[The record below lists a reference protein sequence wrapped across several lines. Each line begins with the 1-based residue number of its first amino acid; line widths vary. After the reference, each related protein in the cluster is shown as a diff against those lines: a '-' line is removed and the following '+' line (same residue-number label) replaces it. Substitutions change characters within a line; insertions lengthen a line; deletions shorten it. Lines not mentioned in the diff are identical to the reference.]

1 MVSNGS
7 ILTPS
12 FVRMSNLRLC
22 FGYSWGEKYDFS
34 VCCTH
39 LLAPLMARITISYM
53 PWEAFLV
60 WGPETWVLGVLHP
73 TVWWRTSRTHYIFW
87 LALRYPYLSR
97 IQAYCVDATFEITCA
112 SKNATE
118 LQSALVLD
126 CFLHLPIDFGWQNV
140 LLRMAV
146 GPVRARFRR
155 AKHYCIDS
163 WWVPAAEE
171 VSVGASTG
179 ISG

>member
-1 MVSNGS
+1 MVSRLLHMQARHRLIQSGHAAGVS
-7 ILTPS
+7 VFEERRKSRSACVVLQTHIYFDLPSDIHTLAESKHIMLMQPLILHVHRRTQQKCK
-12 FVRMSNLRLC
+12 VH
-22 FGYSWGEKYDFS
+22 S
-34 VCCTH
+34 V
-39 LLAPLMARITISYM
+39 
-53 PWEAFLV
+53 
-60 WGPETWVLGVLHP
+60 
-73 TVWWRTSRTHYIFW
+73 
-87 LALRYPYLSR
+87 
-97 IQAYCVDATFEITCA
+97 D
-112 SKNATE
+112 
-118 LQSALVLD
+118 LVLD